1 MATKRKD
8 YEEEINPRYTANTP
22 RLAGRNDAAYQTEKA
37 AQAAYDAVKGEGTPA
52 QFGAYKT
59 PEERLAQQVA
69 IREEAEKRAQQ
80 AQGTGTANMPTP
92 TAGTGAGTGNAGT
105 VQNTSEYNPIVKP
118 ITAKSKLDEILNGE
132 KFSYDLNA
140 DPTFQTL
147 LAQFRREGK
156 GAMRD
161 TMAQATALTGG
172 HANSAAQAAA
182 QQAYDRRMDE
192 AFEQVPELEAAA
204 YAKYRDERSDLYNEY
219 SILAARE
226 AAEKEEAWRNK
237 EWDLQLERYR
247 VADEQWAAGHNL
259 DVAKFEESKNQFKE
273 QMALDWANMSLREKE
288 YALDKWYKE
297 QGVALSKAELA
308 EKARQFDEEMALSY
322 YQEQNDMGYK
332 YAALKQD
339 NDQFYANLYNKTSGG
354 VSPSNSPGKN
364 TTSMTIKTTED
375 RDAAVAE
382 TVQFMLNPAHSADD
396 IDRFVDQ
403 WGDWGDTIYSLAEQR
418 IRDKDRAKYFK
429 DDRLK

>member
-1 MATKRKD
+1 MANKKPWED
-8 YEEEINPRYTANTP
+8 EPNSRYRPDTL

-52 QFGAYKT
+52 QFGTYKT

-69 IREEAEKRAQQ
+69 LREEAEKRAQQAQQ

-105 VQNTSEYNPIVKP
+105 AQNTSEYNPIIKP
-118 ITAKSKLDEILNGE
+118 ITAKDKLDEILNGE

-172 HANSAAQAAA
+172 YANSAAQAAA

-226 AAEKEEAWRNK
+226 AAENEEKWRNK

-247 VADEQWAAGHNL
+247 VADEQWAKEYGLNV
-259 DVAKFEESKNQFKE
+259 DKFMQDKYEFQESLKLQ
-273 QMALDWANMSLREKE
+273 WADMDLKEKE
-288 YALDKWYKE
+288 FALEKWYKE
-297 QGVALSKAELA
+297 QGIELSKAELQ
-308 EKARQFDEEMALSY
+308 ETIRQFNAEIGFKY
-322 YQEQNDMGYK
+322 YAQDQDNAYK
-332 YAALKQD
+332 YAALAQD
-339 NDQFYANLYNKTSGG
+339 DKQFYANLYNKPSGSG
-354 VSPSNSPGKN
+354 SPSNN
-364 TTSMTIKTTED
+364 TPSLTIKTTED

-403 WGDWGDTIYSLAEQR
+403 WGDWGDTIYSLAEQK